1 MKKLLDTNII
11 SYWMR
16 GDEAVISRMKTCK
29 PCDLAISAITIAEII
44 YGIEKSPSRKE
55 ERREKLNLI
64 RSELIVL
71 PFDEPAAEEYGVIR
85 SYLESKG
92 IPISERDLQIA
103 AIARSNHLVVVTHNT
118 REFSRISGL
127 QLEDWALI

>member
-1 MKKLLDTNII
+1 MEKLLDTNII

-71 PFDEPAAEEYGVIR
+71 PFDELAAEEYGVIR

-118 REFSRISGL
+118 REFSRIPGL

>member
-1 MKKLLDTNII
+1 MEKLLDTNII

-29 PCDLAISAITIAEII
+29 PCDLAISAITIAEIN
-44 YGIEKSPSRKE
+44 YGIEKSPARKE

-64 RSELIVL
+64 RSELTVL
-71 PFDEPAAEEYGVIR
+71 PFDELAAEEYGVIR